1 MRIRDTANIGFA
13 IKAGLLTELLKI
25 KGKPCIPSNVPAEE
39 INMFEKI
46 RKEMVRKCGNLPLA
60 ISLLGGILSNK
71 ESIEKRKLVNKNIS
85 ARTGVENLNDEIQQV
100 LHLSYLDLPC
110 YLKTCF
116 LYTGMYKKDEVI
128 PAIDPCVMW
137 IAQGMI
143 SHHNHPNEVKLMEIA
158 QGYLTELASR
168 CACHWQEMRILVC
181 KTRHLIIYL
190 KSKLQEESREL
201 VAKIVRSPIFVN
213 DMEGRPLTRFPHRI
227 VRLKE
232 FKVLNTLSICGF
244 VFEEGKLSEEIS
256 KLALLRI
263 LRFRNCLFDEISSS
277 VKNLV
282 YLHTLD
288 LWNSGTVLIPNG
300 VLDRMLRLR
309 HLFLPV
315 YYAI

>member
-71 ESIEKRKLVNKNIS
+71 ESSEKWKLVNKNIS

-128 PAIDPCVMW
+128 PAIDPCVKW

-168 CACHWQEMRILVC
+168 LIVEIARDDPTRRQTTRTCKLHDAVREMCLSLARDEDFGLQNAPFD
-181 KTRHLIIYL
+181 YL
-190 KSKLQEESREL
+190 
-201 VAKIVRSPIFVN
+201 
-213 DMEGRPLTRFPHRI
+213 
-227 VRLKE
+227 
-232 FKVLNTLSICGF
+232 
-244 VFEEGKLSEEIS
+244 FEK
-256 KLALLRI
+256 
-263 LRFRNCLFDEISSS
+263 
-277 VKNLV
+277 
-282 YLHTLD
+282 
-288 LWNSGTVLIPNG
+288 
-300 VLDRMLRLR
+300 
-309 HLFLPV
+309 
-315 YYAI
+315 